1 MVWGTFL
8 EKMVKSRL
16 KKVPRLR
23 EGGGGNYYLGNAH
36 IEVTSI
42 WKGLPLCRLLTWLWN
57 AVNFISTDHQINKCW
72 GCSSVAHF
80 NCGNENSSF
89 KLASPLTS
97 FLWSQLLMVMRVMVL
112 LMIILSKLMPFL
124 LHIRIRV
131 RLRDRRRKDILILW
145 FIFFFQSM
153 FCSTC
158 THEYRHH
165 FSDLHESSS
174 WYLSLMKNSC
184 FSPKVSTHRPSP
196 QRINIANSCLMHKRN
211 CQKTMTSNKG
221 RVVLS

>member
-1 MVWGTFL
+1 MITHL
-8 EKMVKSRL
+8 M
-16 KKVPRLR
+16 PAT
-23 EGGGGNYYLGNAH
+23 YL
-36 IEVTSI
+36 IM
-42 WKGLPLCRLLTWLWN
+42 
-57 AVNFISTDHQINKCW
+57 NFISTDHQINKCW